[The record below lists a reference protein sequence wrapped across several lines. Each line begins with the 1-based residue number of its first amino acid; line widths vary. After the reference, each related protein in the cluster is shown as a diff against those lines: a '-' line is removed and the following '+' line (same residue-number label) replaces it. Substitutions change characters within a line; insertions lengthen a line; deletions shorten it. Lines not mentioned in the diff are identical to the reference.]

1 MSHSALLHSITCSY
15 DTPPQFDVTLEQF
28 ESWGLDRLRI
38 LAEIES
44 SFIRNRSY
52 EDLKTMVK
60 EQQRKY
66 LPLNSNTA
74 LGSDLDAERKKDHVG
89 HFVLRLAF
97 CRTEELRR
105 RFVKAELAMFKI
117 RWDTDDTVER
127 REFIRSRDF
136 GWIEVSSLAWPAEGE
151 LTCSL

>member
-1 MSHSALLHSITCSY
+1 MSHSGLPHLITCSY

-44 SFIRNRSY
+44 SFIRNRSF
-52 EDLKTMVK
+52 EDLKTIVK

-105 RFVKAELAMFKI
+105 RFIKAELTLFKV
-117 RWDTDDTVER
+117 RWDTDDKIER
-127 REFIRSRDF
+127 GDFIRSRDF
-136 GWIEVSSLAWPAEGE
+136 GWVEVGSLASLEKGE
-151 LTCSL
+151 LTCIL